1 MNKLQLIFSA
11 LSKLVVGL
19 GIIGLLLF
27 LPAGSWHYWH
37 AWLLIALLFIPMMC
51 IGIWLLLS
59 SPELLSK
66 RLNNKEKEQTQKH
79 VVALSGLMFIGGF
92 LLCGF
97 DYRFAWSQ
105 VPVWVVA
112 TASVFFLIGYI
123 LYAEVLRENAYLSR
137 TIEVQDDQQLIN
149 TGLYGIV
156 RHPMY
161 TATLL
166 MFLSMPLILGS
177 WWVLALFAIYPL
189 LIIKRIRNEE
199 QVLASGLEGYAD
211 YQQRVRWR
219 LIPWVW

>member
-11 LSKLVVGL
+11 LSKLIVGL

-27 LPAGSWHYWH
+27 LPAGSWHYWQ

-51 IGIWLLLS
+51 MGIWLLLS

-66 RLNNKEKEQTQKH
+66 RLNNREKEQTQKH

-137 TIEVQDDQQLIN
+137 TIEVQDNQQLID

-177 WWVLALFAIYPL
+177 WWALALFAIYPL